1 MVRVI
6 QHRITRTLPDS
17 DLKKRVTES
26 GRERQRP
33 LARVVLVS
41 LGFCLLGNYIIAWHS
56 PPPPIPS
63 DEHAAPWSLLTCTKF
78 TNNINTE
85 KTKRSPAVQ
94 YDTG

>member
-6 QHRITRTLPDS
+6 QHRITGTLPDS

-26 GRERQRP
+26 GRERQRT

-41 LGFCLLGNYIIAWHS
+41 LGFCLLGNYIIAWHF
-56 PPPPIPS
+56 PPFRL
-63 DEHAAPWSLLTCTKF
+63 DEHATPWSLLTCTKF